1 MAEFSA
7 RDNYVGED
15 WESECSESA
24 ACSGAVYGTVPSGS
38 STGRTAFD
46 VCRPVER
53 DDVSKY
59 SELSAGVESR
69 ESELCEVTDHHSDD
83 HRCHSDRSTY
93 VKDSKKVFVSNV
105 NYRVSVQCFMPR
117 NVTDNVNSNAKCVLL

>member
-24 ACSGAVYGTVPSGS
+24 ASSEAVLS
-38 STGRTAFD
+38 SNNTGRMAFA
-46 VCRPVER
+46 VCRQVER

-59 SELSAGVESR
+59 SDFSLSAGVESNL
-69 ESELCEVTDHHSDD
+69 SEVTGRHSDK
-83 HRCHSDRSTY
+83 SAYVTDR
-93 VKDSKKVFVSNV
+93 KKVFVSNI
-105 NYRVSVQCFMPR
+105 NYRVSLLCFMPG
-117 NVTDNVNSNAKCVLL
+117 NSNVW